1 MPVSAV
7 VYLLQAHT
15 DLPGERFHVLS
26 ARQVSNRVLQQEELV
41 THYLCG
47 QCHFAWEVR
56 SSQAE
61 GRLTLGLAGPG
72 PEYLRVFY

>member
-1 MPVSAV
+1 MTKRGRTTPMLV
-7 VYLLQAHT
+7 
-15 DLPGERFHVLS
+15 
-26 ARQVSNRVLQQEELV
+26 LV

-47 QCHFAWEVR
+47 QGDFAWEVR

-72 PEYLRVFY
+72 PEYLSAFY